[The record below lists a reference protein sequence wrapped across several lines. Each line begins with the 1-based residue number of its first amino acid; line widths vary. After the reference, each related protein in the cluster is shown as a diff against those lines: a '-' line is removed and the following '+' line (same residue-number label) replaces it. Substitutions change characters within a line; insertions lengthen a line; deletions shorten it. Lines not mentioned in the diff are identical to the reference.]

1 MNRVDF
7 IFDNAAHYALYE
19 ILGLDGT
26 DEYYLELRDRS
37 LISEFGL
44 SIRFK
49 RDSEGQ
55 LQLRDNDNPRKK
67 DLLETILLSIDREAP
82 QE

>member
-7 IFDNAAHYALYE
+7 IFDNTLHYALYE
-19 ILGLDGT
+19 ILSLDGT

-44 SIRFK
+44 GIKFR
-49 RDSEGQ
+49 RDSEGR
-55 LQLRDNDNPRKK
+55 LLLRDNDNPRKK
-67 DLLETILLSIDREAP
+67 ELLETILLSIDHEATRK
-82 QE
+82 